1 MGVMA
6 QAKIDRLNEAVRLRL
21 DGNLPGAC
29 AILLGLV
36 AEFPSDPVVNF
47 QCAWIHDRL
56 GLEKKAVEFYERAL
70 KGGLT
75 GEDRAG
81 AYLGLGSTLRG
92 LGQYPKALSV
102 LEEGAKE
109 FPEHRPLRVFRAM
122 ALYNGKRGKES
133 VAELLKLLAE
143 TSADPEI
150 LAFKRA
156 ILFYAEDLD
165 RIWEK

>member
-1 MGVMA
+1 MA
-6 QAKIDRLNEAVRLRL
+6 SAKDDRLNEAVRLRL
-21 DGNLPGAC
+21 KGDLPGAC

-36 AEFPSDPVVNF
+36 AEFPADPLVNY

-56 GLEKKAVEFYERAL
+56 GLERKAVEYYERAL
-70 KGGLT
+70 KHGLV
-75 GEDRAG
+75 GDDRAG

-102 LEEGAKE
+102 LDEGAKE

-122 ALYNGKRGKES
+122 ALYNGKRAKES
-133 VAELLKLLAE
+133 VGELLKLLAE
-143 TSADPEI
+143 TSSDPEI
-150 LAFKRA
+150 TAFKRA

-165 RIWEK
+165 RVWEK